1 MSIKSQ
7 AGMEAVY
14 RQSEGNDQPLR
25 CAGMTLKIATEIY
38 FADCLLAKS
47 DFFG

>member
-1 MSIKSQ
+1 
-7 AGMEAVY
+7 MEAVY

-38 FADCLLAKS
+38 FADYLLAKS